1 LLRALAIAPGT
12 MIARFPQLADV
23 VVTHA
28 QKKDEDVRMVIGEL
42 LPVIKKG
49 RAHDRAE
56 AIEAALKATKKPA
69 RDPRWERLPG
79 KRGRGRG

>member
-1 LLRALAIAPGT
+1 MKAGCAIDMKTSGQT
-12 MIARFPQLADV
+12 
-23 VVTHA
+23 
-28 QKKDEDVRMVIGEL
+28 
-42 LPVIKKG
+42 G
-49 RAHDRAE
+49 RT